1 MTKPILDWETK
12 GKMWL
17 LRDDNVEH
25 KDKDKYKYKYK
36 DKDKCCSVVM
46 LEGGE
51 EQK

>member
-25 KDKDKYKYKYK
+25 KDKDKYKYK

>member
-25 KDKDKYKYKYK
+25 KDKDKYKY
-36 DKDKCCSVVM
+36 
-46 LEGGE
+46 
-51 EQK
+51 

>member
-25 KDKDKYKYKYK
+25 KDKDK
-36 DKDKCCSVVM
+36 DKDKCCCSVVM